1 MGGEKMSIVVDST
14 PEIEQ
19 PITETQVEEVVEV
32 EATAEPE
39 GNAVEETPEYEIPAK
54 YAGKSMEE
62 VIEMHQ
68 NVEQAFGKQG
78 SEVGEQRKLIQSLLE
93 AQNKAQTTIA
103 EPQEDAPS
111 FEDTFYTDPAQAV
124 NSAIENHPDV
134 LAARKVQAQQQQQQ
148 QLSVLE
154 KAYPDWETRVADKN
168 FQDWI
173 GASEVRKDIFRKADT
188 DFRPDFAI
196 ELFDMYDKLNVV
208 QKTKEVQKK
217 EKAKVDKALRQTVS
231 ETRSTQSVGG
241 KKMYRRADL
250 INLQIT
256 DPRRYEALAEEI
268 QDAYAEGRVK

>member
-1 MGGEKMSIVVDST
+1 MSIVVDGT
-14 PEIEQ
+14 PTPEQ
-19 PITETQVEEVVEV
+19 PITETQVETQEV
-32 EATAEPE
+32 EAVTEPE
-39 GNAVEETPEYEIPAK
+39 QTQEVNGNVEDIPAK
-54 YAGKSMEE
+54 YAGKSMAE

-68 NVEQAFGKQG
+68 HVEQALGKQG

-93 AQNKAQTTIA
+93 AQNLANTTV
-103 EPQEDAPS
+103 EPQEEVES
-111 FEDTFYTDPAQAV
+111 FEDAFYTDPAQAV

-168 FQDWI
+168 FQDWV

-196 ELFDMYDKLNVV
+196 ELFDMYDKINMV
-208 QKTKEVQKK
+208 QKTQEVQKK

-241 KKMYRRADL
+241 KKMYRRSDL

-256 DPRRYEALAEEI
+256 DPNRYASLADEI
-268 QDAYAEGRVK
+268 QEAYAEGRVK

>member
-1 MGGEKMSIVVDST
+1 MGGEKMSIVVDET
-14 PEIEQ
+14 PKVEQ
-19 PITETQVEEVVEV
+19 PITETQVEEVVQV

-39 GNAVEETPEYEIPAK
+39 GNVVEELNYEIPAK

-93 AQNKAQTTIA
+93 AQNKAQTTIE
-103 EPQEDAPS
+103 EPQEEEVS
-111 FEDTFYTDPAQAV
+111 FEDAFYTDPAKAV
-124 NSAIENHPDV
+124 NTAIEKHPDV
-134 LAARKVQAQQQQQQ
+134 LKARKQIAQQEQQVK
-148 QLSVLE
+148 LNVLE

-168 FQDWI
+168 FQEWV

>member
-1 MGGEKMSIVVDST
+1 MGGEKMSIVVDEA
-14 PEIEQ
+14 PMQEQ
-19 PITETQVEEVVEV
+19 PITETQVETQEV
-32 EATAEPE
+32 EAVTEPE
-39 GNAVEETPEYEIPAK
+39 QTQEVNGNVEDIPAK
-54 YAGKSMEE
+54 YAGKSMAE

-68 NVEQAFGKQG
+68 HVEQALGKQG

-93 AQNKAQTTIA
+93 AQNLANTTV
-103 EPQEDAPS
+103 EPQEEVES
-111 FEDTFYTDPAQAV
+111 FEDTFYTDPAKAV

-134 LAARKVQAQQQQQQ
+134 LAARKVQAEQQQQQ
-148 QLSVLE
+148 QLNVLE

-168 FQDWI
+168 FQDWV

-196 ELFDMYDKLNVV
+196 ELFDMYDKINMV
-208 QKTKEVQKK
+208 QKTQEVQKK

-241 KKMYRRADL
+241 KKMYRRSDL

-256 DPRRYEALAEEI
+256 DPNRYASLADEI
-268 QDAYAEGRVK
+268 QEAYAEGRVK